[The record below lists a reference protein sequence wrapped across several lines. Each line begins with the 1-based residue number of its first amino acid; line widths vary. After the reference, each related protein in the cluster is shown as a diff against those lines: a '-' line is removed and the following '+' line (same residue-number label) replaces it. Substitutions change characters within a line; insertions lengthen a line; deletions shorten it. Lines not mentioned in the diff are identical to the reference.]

1 MTQALELN
9 KLSPQVI
16 EIAERAGRAVL
27 DVYEQDDLGVTHKED
42 SSPLTQA
49 DLASHKLIV
58 AELQK
63 LTPDIPI
70 LSEESKE
77 MPVEERR
84 SWSRFWLVDPL
95 DGTKEFVKRNGEF
108 TVNIALIEDGRTKL
122 GVVHAPVLGQTYWAA
137 VSLGAH
143 KRTEGK
149 DEEISVTSFESGTLK
164 VVASRS
170 HAGAE
175 TTAFLERLEKNVDGL
190 EVVSK
195 GSSLKLCL
203 VAEGAAH
210 LYPRFGPTME
220 WDTAA
225 AQCVVEQAG
234 GYVSETDL
242 ITPLRYNKQS
252 LLNPYFI
259 VSAVQEAAWL
269 PATTPEGAL

>member
-1 MTQALELN
+1 MTQTLDLS
-9 KLSPQVI
+9 KLAH
-16 EIAERAGRAVL
+16 EAAAIAQRAGRSVL
-27 DVYEQDDLGVTHKED
+27 DVYEQDDLGVTQKED
-42 SSPLTQA
+42 DSPLTKA
-49 DLASHKLIV
+49 DLASHRLIV
-58 AELQK
+58 AELEK

-77 MPVEERR
+77 MPVDERR

-108 TVNIALIEDGRTKL
+108 TVNIALIEEGRALL
-122 GVVHAPVLGQTYWAA
+122 GVVHAPVLEQTYWAA
-137 VSLGAH
+137 DTLGAF
-143 KRTEGK
+143 KRTDGE
-149 DEEISVTSFESGTLK
+149 DETISVASFASGTLK

-175 TTAFLERLEKNVDGL
+175 TAAFLERLEKNVDGL

-242 ITPLRYNKQS
+242 TTPLRYNKTS

-259 VSAVQEAAWL
+259 VSAVREAAWL
-269 PATTPEGAL
+269 PATNPEGAV

>member
-1 MTQALELN
+1 MTQDLDLN
-9 KLSPQVI
+9 KLAHEAVA
-16 EIAERAGRAVL
+16 IAERAGRAVL

-42 SSPLTQA
+42 DSPLTKA
-49 DLASHKLIV
+49 DLASHRLII
-58 AELQK
+58 AELEK

-77 MPVEERR
+77 MPVDERR
-84 SWSRFWLVDPL
+84 GWSRFWLVDPL

-108 TVNIALIEDGRTKL
+108 TVNIALIENGRALL
-122 GVVHAPVLGQTYWAA
+122 GVVHATVLKQTYWAA
-137 VSLGAH
+137 ESLGAF
-143 KRTEGK
+143 KRENEEDK
-149 DEEISVTSFESGTLK
+149 EISVAAFESGTLR

-170 HAGAE
+170 HAGVE
-175 TTAFLERLEKNVDGL
+175 TAAFLERLEKNVDGL

-242 ITPLRYNKQS
+242 VTPLRYNKKS

-259 VSAVQEAAWL
+259 VSAVQEASWL
-269 PATTPEGAL
+269 PATTPEGAA